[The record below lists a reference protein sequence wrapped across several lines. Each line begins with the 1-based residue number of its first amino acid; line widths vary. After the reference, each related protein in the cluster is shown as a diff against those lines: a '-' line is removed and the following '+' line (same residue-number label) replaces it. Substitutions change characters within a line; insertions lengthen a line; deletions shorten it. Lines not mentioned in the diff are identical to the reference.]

1 VNAVAYQLGSWPA
14 RRWLAAASVAV
25 LTALATGIPTDIV
38 PNPVFSR
45 MTDITWWSY
54 PVWVATALLAGLVA
68 ATYVRDPAFGKD
80 SAPRVAGVGGFLSFL
95 AVGCPTCNKAA
106 VLALGASGAT
116 AYFGPVQPFLG
127 VIGLALLAAALV
139 WRLRGLA
146 ACRI

>member
-1 VNAVAYQLGSWPA
+1 MNAVAYQLGSWPA

-68 ATYVRDPAFGKD
+68 ATYVRDPAFGED
-80 SAPRVAGVGGFLSFL
+80 FAPKVAGVGGFLSFL

-116 AYFGPVQPFLG
+116 TYFGPVQPFLG
-127 VIGLALLAAALV
+127 IVGLALLAAALV